1 MRTIGKYACFLLVSA
16 AAAICAGQGAI
27 SGKILTAAG
36 KGAPVPS
43 APVGAKNPDTKMEFK
58 ATSTADGSYELSGL
72 SAGTYE
78 ISVENVPLFL
88 PFHQR
93 DVRVEAGKTTKLDIR
108 LDDFNLN
115 TLGDGGEQF
124 VEILEDKP
132 APSGPAPRASDGK
145 PDLSGVWGPT
155 LPKLV
160 GDPPQPLPWAEAAAK
175 QRFKLERITDLGPG
189 ACLPGGISFG
199 PSQRLVQ
206 TPSLIV
212 MIDGGFNPPRQ
223 IYLDGRAHPQEF
235 NPSWMGHSIGHWDG
249 DTLVV
254 DTVGFNDLGWV
265 GVGPGLPAFPQTGKL
280 HLTERYR
287 RLDLGHLEVETTYE
301 DPSEFKKPFTMRQ
314 VSTLAPKD
322 EEVLEYVCAENNR
335 DLPHLLAPGRERK
348 P

>member
-1 MRTIGKYACFLLVSA
+1 MTILKSTCFLILLA
-16 AAAICAGQGAI
+16 AIAICADQGSI
-27 SGKILTAAG
+27 RGRILTAAG
-36 KGAPVPS
+36 KGAAVPN
-43 APVGAKNPDTKMEFK
+43 APVGAKNVETKEEFK
-58 ATSTADGSYELSGL
+58 ATSTADGGYELSGL
-72 SAGTYE
+72 PAGTYE

-93 DVRVEAGKTTKLDIR
+93 EARVEAGQTTKLDIR

-124 VEILEDKP
+124 VEILDDKP

-160 GDPPQPLPWAEAAAK
+160 GDPPQTLPWAEAAAK
-175 QRFKLERITDLGPG
+175 QRFKLKRITDLGPG

-199 PSQRLVQ
+199 PSERLVQ
-206 TPSLIV
+206 TPTLIV

-223 IYLDGRAHPQEF
+223 IYLDRRAHPKEL
-235 NPSWMGHSIGHWDG
+235 NPSWMGHSIGQWEG

-265 GVGPGLPAFPQTGKL
+265 GAAPGLPSFPQTEKL
-280 HLTERYR
+280 HVTERYR
-287 RLDLGHLEVETTYE
+287 RSDLGHLEVETTFE
-301 DPSEFKKPFTMRQ
+301 DPSEFKKPFTTRQ
-314 VSTLAPKD
+314 VKTLAPKD
-322 EEVLEYVCAENNR
+322 EDVPEYVCAENNR
-335 DLPHLLAPGRERK
+335 DLPHLLAPSPAGK
-348 P
+348 